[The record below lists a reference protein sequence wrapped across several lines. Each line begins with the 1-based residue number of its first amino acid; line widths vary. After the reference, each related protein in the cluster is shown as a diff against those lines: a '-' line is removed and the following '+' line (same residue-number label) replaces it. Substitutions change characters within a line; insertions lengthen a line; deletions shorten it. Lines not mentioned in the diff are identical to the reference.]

1 MYTPHCSRVRATAVL
16 CSLLFA
22 ACQEGPTDVPSS
34 YQVGILSGDQQVG
47 AAGARLTSPLAIRV
61 LDDNN
66 DPARGVRVA
75 WSVDEEGGFVSTPSS
90 PSITDALGTAR
101 VYRTLGANAGVHET
115 IASLDGAGGQSVR
128 FTSIA
133 QIDGAL
139 RLIRYP
145 GQDGNQQQDTVR
157 ATLSPFRVLALD
169 YKDEPVPGVTVTWHR
184 FGRGSL
190 SAQTTLTDATGLA
203 ESTYTFGERAG
214 TERVNAGVA
223 GLIGSPVQFEATAEP
238 GSPSEVIVGAGSG
251 QMTVVNEPADPYTV
265 LVTDAYGNYV
275 HGVAIDWAVTEGGGS
290 ITPAQG
296 TTGDPDGDGSLGP
309 SASAIHT
316 LGPTEGIQSVT
327 ATARVPGAPSATFE
341 TLAVSGIVSV
351 LAPDYYYYYGST
363 EGGFAPE
370 EIEVPVGGTVAWV
383 WQSCFGWGWYECPAH
398 DVTFED
404 APTEPESSPARE
416 SGSHLR
422 TFGEP
427 GDYRYRCSVHSSGFS
442 AGEVG
447 VVRVLE

>member
-1 MYTPHCSRVRATAVL
+1 MVTPSRCYVSATIML
-16 CSLLFA
+16 GSLLFA

-47 AAGARLTSPLAIRV
+47 AAGARLPSPLVVRV
-61 LDDNN
+61 LDDEG

-75 WSVDEEGGFVSTPSS
+75 WTVDEDGGYVSTPSS
-90 PSITDALGTAR
+90 PSVTDGFGTAR
-101 VYRTLGANAGVHET
+101 VYRTLGASAGVRET
-115 IASLDGAGGQSVR
+115 TASLDGAGGQSVR

-133 QIDGAL
+133 QIDGAM

-145 GQDGNQQQDTVR
+145 GQDGNQQQDTVL

-169 YKDEPVPGVTVTWHR
+169 YKDAPVPGVTVTWYR

-190 SAQTTLTDATGLA
+190 SAQTALTDADGLA
-203 ESTYTFGERAG
+203 ESTYTFGDKAW
-214 TERVNAGVA
+214 TERVHAAVA

-238 GSPSEVIVGAGSG
+238 GNPTEVVVGAGSG
-251 QMTVVNEPADPYTV
+251 QMRAVNEPADPYTV
-265 LVTDAYGNYV
+265 LARDAHGNYV
-275 HGVAIDWAVTEGGGS
+275 EGVTIDWAVTAGAGS
-290 ITPAQG
+290 ISPAESA
-296 TTGDPDGDGSLGP
+296 TEVIDPQFGP
-309 SASAIHT
+309 YASAIHT
-316 LGPTEGIQSVT
+316 LGPAEGVQSVT
-327 ATARVPGAPSATFE
+327 ATARVPGAPFATFE

-351 LAPDYYYYYGST
+351 LAPDYYYGYGSG
-363 EGGFAPE
+363 GGFSPE
-370 EIEVPVGGTVAWV
+370 EIEVPADGTVAWV
-383 WQSCFGWGWYECPAH
+383 WEPCWSYGWYECPDH

-404 APTEPESSPARE
+404 DPTEPASSPARQ

-422 TFGEP
+422 SFGEP
-427 GDYRYRCSVHSSGFS
+427 GVYRYRCTVHSAGFT